1 MNSKFEKNLNEL
13 VDAQVITPEILKNIT
28 DYYSSNT
35 SKKTNWLFTVFGVL
49 GALLSGLGI
58 ILIVAHNWDTLPK
71 NIKTILAFIPLL
83 IGQLALGYSFFKN
96 KSSTWKEASSTFLF
110 FAIGATISLVSQ
122 VYNIPG
128 EMSSFLLIWLVL
140 AAPLLYLM
148 RSNAV
153 AIFHLILATS
163 YACNLGYFNS
173 NVPWLYVALFIW
185 VLPHY
190 YKLIKQQPTANIT
203 SVFNWLLP
211 LSLVIALGAFI
222 GRNDMIGFFMYIA
235 LFGFLYNLGKL
246 PWLNN
251 QKLKANGYSIIGS
264 IGSIFILMFA
274 TFNWFWK
281 ETNIENISAQEMG
294 VTLFLNAAALLVL
307 GYLHYKK
314 HIKSFNL
321 FQYAFLIFGLIYLGM
336 QNAGIAPAILINLL
350 IFTLGLSAVK
360 IGTKKRNYGVLNYG
374 LLIIAVLITCRFFDT
389 DLDFIIRG
397 ILFILVGVGFFL
409 ANYMLLKKQQ
419 NEKNNLIN

>member
-13 VDAQVITPEILKNIT
+13 VEAKVITPEILKNIT

-71 NIKTILAFIPLL
+71 NIKTILAFTPLV
-83 IGQLALGYSFFKN
+83 IGQLAIGYSFFKN
-96 KSSTWKEASSTFLF
+96 KSNTWKEASSTFLF

-128 EMSSFLLIWLVL
+128 EMSSFLLTWLVL

-148 RSNAV
+148 RSNTIAV
-153 AIFHLILATS
+153 FHLIIATC

-173 NVPWLYVALFIW
+173 NVPWLYLALFIW

-190 YKLIKQQPTANIT
+190 YSLIKQQPTANIT
-203 SVFNWLLP
+203 SIFNWFLP

-222 GRNDMIGFFMYIA
+222 GSKDTIGFCMYMA
-235 LFGFLYNLGKL
+235 LFGLLYNLGKL
-246 PWLNN
+246 PRLSN
-251 QKLKANGYSIIGS
+251 QKLRANGYLIIGS
-264 IGSIFILMFA
+264 LGSIFILMFT

-281 ETNIENISAQEMG
+281 DTATGNLSTQEIG

-307 GYLHYKK
+307 LYLYFKK
-314 HIKSFNL
+314 QLKSFNL
-321 FQYAFLIFGLIYLGM
+321 FQYTFLIFGLIYTGL
-336 QNAGIAPAILINLL
+336 QSAGVVPVVLINLL
-350 IFTLGLSAVK
+350 IFTLGLSTVK
-360 IGTKKRNYGVLNYG
+360 IGTNKQNYGILNYG
-374 LLIIAVLITCRFFDT
+374 LLIITVLIACRFFDT
-389 DLDFIIRG
+389 DLDFVVRG